1 MFDDEVSG
9 LATVGEDDAED
20 VVGALIKKAIKLNP
34 RAMAARGA
42 AAALPRWAAHLTGQG
57 VSRPAEE
64 MDTLPFTCTPL
75 TLATPTGNATAL
87 PQRPFR
93 GERIIAVATLL
104 DTAAPGVFTNASDF
118 VTISPAIFV
127 GAVQVGASQG
137 TVPLSAFQANAFGVR
152 LAFPPAGQGTRIFI
166 PYVSQVPLS
175 ATQSIV
181 VSITVI
187 GRAVR

>member
-1 MFDDEVSG
+1 MEYDDEVSG
-9 LATVGEDDAED
+9 LATVGEEDD
-20 VVGALIKKAIKLNP
+20 VVGALMKKMLRMPAV
-34 RAMAARGA
+34 RARNVVAAS
-42 AAALPRWAAHLTGQG
+42 LPRWAAHLTGQG

-64 MDTLPFTCTPL
+64 MDTLPFTSTAL
-75 TLATPTGNATAL
+75 TLRDPTGSATAL

-137 TVPLSAFQANAFGVR
+137 DVPLSAFAANAFGVR

-166 PYVSQVPLS
+166 PYVSQVPLA
-175 ATQSIV
+175 ATQTIA

>member
-1 MFDDEVSG
+1 VDEYDDNVAG
-9 LATVGEDDAED
+9 LATVGEDED
-20 VVGALIKKAIKLNP
+20 VVGALLK
-34 RAMAARGA
+34 RALTKGKGGLGARVAMG
-42 AAALPRWAAHLTGQG
+42 LPRWAQHLTGQG
-57 VSRPAEE
+57 ISRPTEE
-64 MDTLPFTCTPL
+64 MDTLPFTSTVL
-75 TLATPTGNATAL
+75 TLANQTGSATAL

-104 DTAAPGVFTNASDF
+104 DTTTPGVFTDASDF

-137 TVPLSAFQANAFGVR
+137 DVPLSAFKANAFGVR
-152 LAFPPAGQGTRIFI
+152 LAFPAAGQGTRIFI
-166 PYVSQVPLS
+166 PYTSQVPLA

-181 VSITVI
+181 VQITVI